1 MTWILLVVLAA
12 LILAV
17 SRRKALGPS
26 ANLAIG
32 ILAGVALALVIFR
45 AVSREAPRTRATR
58 VEQAFSYACGFV
70 LAEQVAAAME
80 PGPVIVLQH
89 PRSILDE
96 AGREAE
102 LDGVREGL
110 GDGNWS
116 LKDVAVDLGDAGMV
130 EAVVSGAAPH
140 PLNAQKIM
148 DCLEQEPGAVA
159 FISFIGLP
167 HASPGALRGKVPP
180 FFVVETAR
188 TQFNEWWQSGLLG
201 AVAKLELSPER
212 GDPNPKAPPGELF
225 GHRFLLLTKMP
236 RP

>member
-1 MTWILLVVLAA
+1 MSWILIIVLAA
-12 LILAV
+12 LVAAV
-17 SRRKALGPS
+17 SRRKSLGPS
-26 ANLAIG
+26 ANLVIG
-32 ILAGVALALVIFR
+32 ILAGLALALVIFR
-45 AVSREAPRTRATR
+45 AVSHEAPRTRATR

-70 LAEQVAAAME
+70 LAEQVAAAVE

-89 PRSILDE
+89 PRSILDK

-116 LKDVAVDLGDAGMV
+116 LKDVAVDLGDASMV

-148 DCLEQEPGAVA
+148 DYLEQEPGAVA

-167 HASPGALRGKVPP
+167 HASPASLKGKVPP
-180 FFVVETAR
+180 FFVAETAH
-188 TQFNEWWQSGLLG
+188 TQFDEWWRSGLLG
-201 AVAKLELSPER
+201 AVAKLELSPQRE
-212 GDPNPKAPPGELF
+212 DPDLKAPPGELF